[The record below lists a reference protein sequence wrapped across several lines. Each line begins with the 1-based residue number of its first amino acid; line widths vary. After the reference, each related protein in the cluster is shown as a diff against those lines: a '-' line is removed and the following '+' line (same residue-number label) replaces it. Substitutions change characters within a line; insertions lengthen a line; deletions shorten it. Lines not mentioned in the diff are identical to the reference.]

1 VANREPRTIT
11 RGVRVGFK
19 VLLSA
24 LACGLAA
31 APAASADL
39 VVPRSAAAFRDSVGV
54 VTHAGFGDTA
64 YADWPRLVAKLD
76 ELGVRHLRDGAYANP
91 AAHRREWN
99 EHYYQAVDLAAD
111 RGMRFTFGFAGPAY
125 DAGTM
130 DELLAVVGGR
140 LRRAAE
146 AIEAPNE
153 YDKFMGGPRWSSV
166 LSSYSRL
173 LYRRVNADPSL
184 RSLPVLGPSLAGPGA
199 EAQLGNQSAFLDRGN
214 IHPYAG
220 GQTPSPAHL
229 RAEFADAQIVAGNKP
244 VWATEAGYH
253 NAVHTTSGHPGVS
266 ESAAAVYITRTF
278 LEHFADGIDRTFVY
292 ELIDEKPEPRRRDL
306 EQHFGLLRHDF
317 SAKPAFTAVKHLL
330 DSVGTGSGQLRP
342 RPLSLSVSGA
352 RHQIRRLVL
361 QRADGT
367 YVVALWRLASVWD
380 PQRRRALRVGPDS
393 LRIGLPDAARV
404 TVTDPVTSARARPLR
419 LRRGHAR
426 VALAGRPLL
435 LSVTPRD

>member
-1 VANREPRTIT
+1 MR
-11 RGVRVGFK
+11 VRFK
-19 VLLSA
+19 VLLST
-24 LACGLAA
+24 LACALVA
-31 APAASADL
+31 APSASADIAM
-39 VVPRSAAAFRDSVGV
+39 PRSAAAFRDSVGV

-76 ELGVRHLRDGAYANP
+76 ELGVRHLRDGVYANA

-99 EHYYQAVDLAAD
+99 EDYYEAVDLAAA

-130 DELLAVVGGR
+130 EELLAVVAGR

-153 YDKFMGGPRWSSV
+153 YDKFLGGPRWSSV

-173 LYRRVNADPSL
+173 LYRRVNSHPSL
-184 RSLPVLGPSLAGPGA
+184 RSLPVLGPSLAGAGA
-199 EAQLGNQSAFLDRGN
+199 EAKLGNQSAFLDRGN

-220 GQTPSPAHL
+220 GQSPSPAHL

-253 NAVHTTSGHPGVS
+253 NALRTTSGHPGVS

-278 LEHFADGIDRTFVY
+278 LEHFANGIDRTFVY
-292 ELIDEKPEPRRRDL
+292 ELIDEKPEPRGRDL

-317 SAKPAFTAVKHLL
+317 SAKPAFNAMEHLL
-330 DSVGTGSGQLRP
+330 GAVGTGSGRFRPQPLR
-342 RPLSLSVSGA
+342 LSVSPA
-352 RHQIRRLVL
+352 RHQVRRLVL

-380 PQRRRALRVGPDS
+380 PERGRALRVGADS
-393 LRIGLPDAARV
+393 LRIGLPDAVRA
-404 TVTDPVTSARARPLR
+404 TVTDPVASARARPLR
-419 LRRGHAR
+419 LRHGHAR
-426 VALAGRPLL
+426 VELSGRPLL